1 MSVFSWWR
9 RVFSKSIQRFML
21 ACPGVGLSKVF
32 AEGHNLNVKLLPDT
46 VVSAFASIDRPCLRI
61 ALWLAISVSALCGR
75 PLHELEHA
83 PHSNTGTAPACS
95 CSHLHGTMHFQSHD
109 KPATAD
115 HSSPYDSGQ
124 PDTGDTHQHG
134 QCQICLTF
142 WLQSPFQVIS
152 PEVQSR
158 EVPVDR
164 LLLSNDHACCS
175 TSQNANARGP
185 PAAA

>member
-1 MSVFSWWR
+1 MG
-9 RVFSKSIQRFML
+9 L
-21 ACPGVGLSKVF
+21 ACQRCLLKGIICSFILS
-32 AEGHNLNVKLLPDT
+32 PDT
-46 VVSAFASIDRPCLRI
+46 FVSAFAPIDRPCLRI
-61 ALWLAISVSALCGR
+61 ALWLAISISALCGR

-83 PHSNTGTAPACS
+83 PHSSTGTAPACS
-95 CSHLHGTMHFQSHD
+95 CSHLHGTVHFQSHD

-115 HSSPYDSGQ
+115 QSSPHDSGQ

-142 WLQSPFQVIS
+142 WLQAPFQVIS